1 MNRDETQ
8 LELNALIERGR
19 ERGFVTWQEV
29 NDYLV
34 DLGRDADGDEGAEG
48 LVGLLGELGIET
60 YDEAPDPDVLL
71 LDDVEGA
78 DEEVAAEAEGVLS
91 FALESG
97 FGRTSDPMYLY
108 MKEMGAI
115 DLLTRE
121 REITLA
127 RRIEEGMQQC
137 TDAIA
142 AFPLAMTLIVELLD
156 RVEVGELRL
165 AEVITGLR
173 RDDNSESTAS
183 VTSDADVNDGEP
195 NADAEVALD
204 LGDAPARFARIR
216 ELRDLLERHQ
226 GAETLVVK
234 MLQEKLAQELGRIK
248 FSASHVTKI
257 VERVR
262 SLLEAARREEQR
274 LQELQE
280 VQDIGTPISGKPW
293 SQQRDI
299 EGCVANSMTS
309 AGIDRAE
316 PRAREVA
323 QLPAVEK
330 QQVLEKL
337 ARIEQIAG
345 LPLAELKPIAR
356 QLILGESKARRAKNE
371 MVEANLRLVV
381 SIAKKYW
388 HRGLSFLDLIQEGNI
403 GLMKAVDKFDYQ
415 RGFKFSTYAHWWI
428 RQAITRS
435 IAEKAR
441 TIRVPV
447 HMLEKVGKLH
457 RVSREIRQE
466 RGREAGTEELAGRLQ
481 MTAAEVEQVLKLGRQ
496 PISMETPVGEDED
509 TALGALIEDTGA
521 DAPLDAAA
529 SAALQWDTRE
539 ALKMLPPRE
548 AKVLAMRFGIGMDSD
563 YTLEEVSKQFDVS
576 RERIRQIQAKALQGL
591 RAAERA
597 ASLRSFVER

>member
-1 MNRDETQ
+1 MNRDETHVQ
-8 LELNALIERGR
+8 LNALIERGR

-29 NDYLV
+29 NDYMV
-34 DLGRDADGDEGAEG
+34 DVGREADGYEGVEG
-48 LVGLLGELGIET
+48 LVRLLGDLGIET
-60 YDEAPDPDVLL
+60 YDQAPDPDELL
-71 LDDVEGA
+71 LDVEGA

-91 FALESG
+91 SALESE

-115 DLLTRE
+115 NLLTRE

-127 RRIEEGMQQC
+127 RRIEGGMQEC

-142 AFPLAMTLIVELLD
+142 ACPLAVSLIVKSFD
-156 RVEVGELRL
+156 RIEAGEVRL

-173 RDDNSESTAS
+173 NDEATQSGDGIAPEAHADGAKVDAE
-183 VTSDADVNDGEP
+183 VTLDVND
-195 NADAEVALD
+195 AR
-204 LGDAPARFARIR
+204 ARFARIR
-216 ELRDLLERHQ
+216 ELGDQLQRARRADPLMAKELE
-226 GAETLVVK
+226 G
-234 MLQEKLAQELGRIK
+234 KLARELRSIK
-248 FSASHVTKI
+248 FSSSQVTKI
-257 VERVR
+257 VEQVR
-262 SLLEAARREEQR
+262 TLLETVRAEEPR
-274 LQELQE
+274 LQQAPGGPPPVWVESE
-280 VQDIGTPISGKPW
+280 MHQD
-293 SQQRDI
+293 
-299 EGCVANSMTS
+299 C
-309 AGIDRAE
+309 AE
-316 PRAREVA
+316 RRQFDAPGLV
-323 QLPAVEK
+323 
-330 QQVLEKL
+330 KL
-337 ARIEQIAG
+337 TQIEQMVG
-345 LPLAELKPIAR
+345 LPLAEFKPVAR
-356 QLILGESKARRAKNE
+356 QLVLGEGKARRAKNE

-403 GLMKAVDKFDYQ
+403 GLMKAVDKFDHR

-466 RGREAGTEELAGRLQ
+466 KGREADTEELAGRLQ

-509 TALGALIEDTGA
+509 TALGTLIEDTGA

-529 SAALQWDTRE
+529 SAALQWRTRE
-539 ALKMLPPRE
+539 ALKTLPPRE

-563 YTLEEVSKQFDVS
+563 YTLEEVSNQFDVS

-597 ASLRSFVER
+597 ASLRSFVES

>member
-8 LELNALIERGR
+8 LQLNALIERGR

-34 DLGRDADGDEGAEG
+34 DLGQDAEGYEGVEG
-48 LVGLLGELGIET
+48 LVRLLGELGIET
-60 YDEAPDPDVLL
+60 YDEAPHPDALL
-71 LDDVEGA
+71 LDVEGT
-78 DEEVAAEAEGVLS
+78 DEEVEAEAEGVLS

-127 RRIEEGMQQC
+127 RRIEEGMQEC
-137 TDAIA
+137 TNAMA
-142 AFPLAMTLIVELLD
+142 ACPLAMTLIIELLD
-156 RVEVGELRL
+156 RIDAGELRL

-173 RDDNSESTAS
+173 RDETPRSADTVAIET
-183 VTSDADVNDGEP
+183 DVNDED
-195 NADAEVALD
+195 ADSEDEEVAFD
-204 LGDAPARFARIR
+204 LSDARVHFARLR
-216 ELRDLLERHQ
+216 ELREQLEGHRGSDLQAVIALQ
-226 GAETLVVK
+226 G
-234 MLQEKLAQELGRIK
+234 KLAQELGRMK
-248 FSASHVTKI
+248 FSANHVTKI

-262 SLLEAARREEQR
+262 RLLEAA
-274 LQELQE
+274 
-280 VQDIGTPISGKPW
+280 
-293 SQQRDI
+293 QRDERNLQQI
-299 EGCVANSMTS
+299 EEGNVAFLDEPW
-309 AGIDRAE
+309 ARQDRTGHRGVN
-316 PRAREVA
+316 PRITARSTAALPGERVQTRHLSPVQA
-323 QLPAVEK
+323 Q
-330 QQVLEKL
+330 QQVRDKL

-345 LPLAELKPIAR
+345 LPLEQFKPIAR
-356 QLILGESKARRAKNE
+356 QLILGERKARRAKNE

-441 TIRVPV
+441 TIRIPV

-457 RVSREIRQE
+457 RVSRQIRQE

-539 ALKMLPPRE
+539 ALKTLPPRE
-548 AKVLAMRFGIGMDSD
+548 AKVLAMRFGIGMDSG

-597 ASLRSFVER
+597 ASLRSFVES

>member
-1 MNRDETQ
+1 
-8 LELNALIERGR
+8 
-19 ERGFVTWQEV
+19 
-29 NDYLV
+29 
-34 DLGRDADGDEGAEG
+34 
-48 LVGLLGELGIET
+48 
-60 YDEAPDPDVLL
+60 
-71 LDDVEGA
+71 
-78 DEEVAAEAEGVLS
+78 
-91 FALESG
+91 
-97 FGRTSDPMYLY
+97 
-108 MKEMGAI
+108 
-115 DLLTRE
+115 
-121 REITLA
+121 
-127 RRIEEGMQQC
+127 
-137 TDAIA
+137 
-142 AFPLAMTLIVELLD
+142 
-156 RVEVGELRL
+156 
-165 AEVITGLR
+165 VITGLR
-173 RDDNSESTAS
+173 RDDNSESTDSVAS
-183 VTSDADVNDGEP
+183 GADVNDGQP
-195 NADAEVALD
+195 DADAEVALD

-226 GAETLVVK
+226 GAEPLVVK

-274 LQELQE
+274 LQE
-280 VQDIGTPISGKPW
+280 VQNSGIPISGKPW
-293 SQQRDI
+293 SQQHDT
-299 EGCVANSMTS
+299 EGCVANSVAS
-309 AGIDRAE
+309 ASIGRAE

-323 QLPAVEK
+323 QLLTVEM
-330 QQVLEKL
+330 QQVREKL

-597 ASLRSFVER
+597 ASLRSFVES